1 MRIPTGK
8 ASRRLDVNRD
18 IAATFI
24 FAYIEV
30 ETTIFIQL
38 IRVDATPKHLLGRKF
53 SATPK

>member
-8 ASRRLDVNRD
+8 ASRQLDVNRD